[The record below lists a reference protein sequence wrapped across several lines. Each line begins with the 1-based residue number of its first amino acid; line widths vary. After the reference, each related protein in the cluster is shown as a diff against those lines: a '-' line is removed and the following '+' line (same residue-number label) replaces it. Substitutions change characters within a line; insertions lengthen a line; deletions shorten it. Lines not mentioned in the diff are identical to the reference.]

1 MFRFLKTHSLAT
13 GMGLVALMALTG
25 CQNFTSSSKS
35 IDLEG
40 AITVPSEY
48 VYTAPI
54 SEKSLTREQ
63 NILTN
68 LLMILESDAKSAE
81 DKAELFYEVGSLY
94 DDLGLEAMARF
105 MLMNSIVNKPGFAR
119 PYELLGIYFFKEG
132 RIAEACDAFDSAIE
146 LDKKK
151 TSTYPYLNRAFV
163 MYYTRHYKMAVD
175 DMKVF
180 FNSDPTDPY
189 RMLSM
194 YFVEEKV
201 LGKELA
207 LKNLE
212 QNYIKGQTA
221 KRKDSWGDA
230 LVLYYLDKMS
240 QKELFKDMLLVK
252 DDEDLFQE
260 HLCEAY
266 YYVGKKTL
274 EKGNDKLAYDYFKLC
289 RSTRKYGFLEYRN
302 AYIEMQ
308 ALERKYN
315 LLKVAPL
322 EDNDNE

>member
-146 LDKKK
+146 LDKQK

-240 QKELFKDMLLVK
+240 QKELFKDMLSVK

-266 YYVGKKTL
+266 YYVGKKAL

>member
-25 CQNFTSSSKS
+25 CQNFISSSKS

-40 AITVPSEY
+40 AITVPSVY
-48 VYTAPI
+48 VYTASI

-146 LDKKK
+146 LDKQK

-201 LGKELA
+201 IGQKNA

-266 YYVGKKTL
+266 YYVGKKAL

>member
-25 CQNFTSSSKS
+25 CQNFTSSSKL
-35 IDLEG
+35 DLEG
-40 AITVPSEY
+40 AITVPSGY
-48 VYTAPI
+48 VYTASI
-54 SEKSLTREQ
+54 SEKSSTREQ

-146 LDKKK
+146 LDKQK

-266 YYVGKKTL
+266 YYVGKKDL

>member
-48 VYTAPI
+48 VYTASI

-194 YFVEEKV
+194 YFVEEK
-201 LGKELA
+201 
-207 LKNLE
+207 
-212 QNYIKGQTA
+212 
-221 KRKDSWGDA
+221 
-230 LVLYYLDKMS
+230 
-240 QKELFKDMLLVK
+240 FLVK
-252 DDEDLFQE
+252 NW
-260 HLCEAY
+260 H
-266 YYVGKKTL
+266 
-274 EKGNDKLAYDYFKLC
+274 
-289 RSTRKYGFLEYRN
+289 
-302 AYIEMQ
+302 
-308 ALERKYN
+308 
-315 LLKVAPL
+315 
-322 EDNDNE
+322 

>member
-48 VYTAPI
+48 VYTASI

-175 DMKVF
+175 DMNVF

-201 LGKELA
+201 IGQKKA

-266 YYVGKKTL
+266 YYVGKKAL

>member
-1 MFRFLKTHSLAT
+1 MFRFLQTHSLAT

-25 CQNFTSSSKS
+25 CQNFTSSSKL
-35 IDLEG
+35 DLEG
-40 AITVPSEY
+40 AITVPSGY
-48 VYTAPI
+48 VYTASI
-54 SEKSLTREQ
+54 SEKSSTREQ

-201 LGKELA
+201 IGQKNA

-266 YYVGKKTL
+266 YYVGKKAL

>member
-1 MFRFLKTHSLAT
+1 
-13 GMGLVALMALTG
+13 
-25 CQNFTSSSKS
+25 
-35 IDLEG
+35 
-40 AITVPSEY
+40 
-48 VYTAPI
+48 
-54 SEKSLTREQ
+54 
-63 NILTN
+63 
-68 LLMILESDAKSAE
+68 MILESDAKSAE

-146 LDKKK
+146 LDKQK

-201 LGKELA
+201 IGQKNA

-240 QKELFKDMLLVK
+240 QKKLFKDMLLVK

-266 YYVGKKTL
+266 YYVGKKAL